1 MKLKKLSSNEI
12 EDSLVKLNR
21 NKSVS
26 WYLESDKL
34 TKTFKFDDF
43 NLAFGFMTM
52 CAIYAEKIN
61 HHPEWSNV
69 YSTVNVQLSTHDVS
83 GISYKDFE
91 LADKMD
97 YFENT
102 I

>member
-12 EDSLVKLNR
+12 EDSLAKLNR

-26 WYLESDKL
+26 WYLENDKL
-34 TKTFKFDDF
+34 TKIFKFDDF

-52 CAIYAEKIN
+52 CAIYAEKTN